1 MCRVLKNRI
10 NDLIDKGDIKQL
22 DTYIANYLDLK
33 KDFSNEDFSKL
44 SNKDKT
50 LIFNER
56 YGTDFTEYEVST
68 IVSNATMAIL
78 YLDYKQEEML

>member
-33 KDFSNEDFSKL
+33 KDFSNEDFSNL

-78 YLDYKQEEML
+78 YSDYQ